1 MMIDQI
7 SQSSMEK
14 RQEWVVLLQHLV
26 KNFRILL
33 AEIAILELWICN
45 RLTILS
51 IFIFATLAVQA
62 IWMLDYHIE
71 PNIFLDLT

>member
-1 MMIDQI
+1 
-7 SQSSMEK
+7 MEK

-45 RLTILS
+45 SLTILS
-51 IFIFATLAVQA
+51 IFIFVALAVQA

-71 PNIFLDLT
+71 PNIFLDLA